1 MAPKRSVEVQNKQA
15 ARLREW
21 RGKTRRNTL
30 LASASSIFLILITVS
45 FGKILV
51 G

>member
-1 MAPKRSVEVQNKQA
+1 MAPKRAVEAQNKQA

-30 LASASSIFLILITVS
+30 QRPHLRYF
-45 FGKILV
+45 
-51 G
+51 